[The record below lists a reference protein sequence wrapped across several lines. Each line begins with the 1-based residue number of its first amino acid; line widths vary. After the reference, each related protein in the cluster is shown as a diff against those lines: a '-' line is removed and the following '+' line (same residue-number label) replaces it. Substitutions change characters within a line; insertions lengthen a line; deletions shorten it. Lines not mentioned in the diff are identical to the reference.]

1 MDSALG
7 KGVLLKMKKIKQ
19 SLAVKKTAAML
30 LMLSLMLVMFT
41 GCGKKAVTTADFKAL
56 ATEKGLSCTDALD
69 QFAPYAFV
77 KEVTIAAP
85 SDLSYQIEFY
95 VLSDESYAQSFFE
108 TSKINFDMNKSEVY
122 TDSSKSGKGYAR
134 YSLNSGGRYMFVEYI
149 GNTMLYVNTED
160 SNQSTVDAFIKELKY

>member
-1 MDSALG
+1 MNSTLR
-7 KGVLLKMKKIKQ
+7 KGVLLKMKK
-19 SLAVKKTAAML
+19 SLFVTKSAAMF
-30 LMLSLMLVMFT
+30 LMLAMMLAMFT
-41 GCGKKAVTTADFKAL
+41 GCGKKAVTTDDFKAL
-56 ATEKGLSCTDALD
+56 AGEKGLSCTDALE
-69 QFAPYAFV
+69 QFVAYAYI

-108 TSKINFDMNKSEVY
+108 NNQINFDMNKGEVY

-134 YSLNSGGRYMFVEYI
+134 YSLNSNGRYMFVEYI
-149 GNTMLYVNTED
+149 GNTVLYVNTDE